1 MQANTLDLY
10 FKSEE
15 RINELQERT
24 RFVVY
29 DALSEFS
36 DNGGFDKNNLCGREN
51 NLVVWEL
58 DKCWP
63 ELEKNFLSLVQNN
76 LKRKN
81 LNVKSIEFKDGFLI
95 VNFGEE
101 EFKRTIDEAEISYKR
116 EIIFRERVD
125 YDFEKIQNLKRDVLK
140 AVNAKDYNGLKGNV
154 QGEYMEFSIENDK
167 SILRFK
173 TGGGLEARKPVFR
186 FGVKIT

>member
-1 MQANTLDLY
+1 MLNKKGSGWLLGFFAVFMIAAGGILMYQFNLNQADSTENIGKVQANTLDLY

-81 LNVKSIEFKDGFLI
+81 LNVKSIEFKDGYLLAD
-95 VNFGEE
+95 FGEE
-101 EFKRTIDEAEISYKR
+101 EFKRTVDNAEISYKR
-116 EIIFRERVD
+116 EIIFKEKVE
-125 YDFEKIQNLKRDVLK
+125 YDFENIQNLKRGVLE
-140 AVNAKDYNGLKGNV
+140 GLN
-154 QGEYMEFSIENDK
+154 N
-167 SILRFK
+167 
-173 TGGGLEARKPVFR
+173 
-186 FGVKIT
+186 